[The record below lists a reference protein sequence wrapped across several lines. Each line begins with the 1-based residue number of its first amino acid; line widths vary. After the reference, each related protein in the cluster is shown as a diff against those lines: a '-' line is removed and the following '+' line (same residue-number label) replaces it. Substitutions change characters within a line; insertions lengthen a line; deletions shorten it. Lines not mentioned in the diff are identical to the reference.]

1 MCSCGVKE
9 AAIEYIGNLPDLD
22 LKPLTISSVK
32 GLLSQFVKDDVNTVN
47 AISLANEM
55 GIKISESTS
64 KEAGNYLNLIRL
76 TIVTETET
84 NILEGTIFGKD
95 DARIVRINKFRLE
108 VIPKGHLSL
117 IHNIDKPGSIGSIG
131 VTLGKHDINISR
143 MMVGMEDDGDKNI
156 IFLKTDSPVPSKVVK
171 EIEDL
176 DLVVNM
182 TTFEL

>member
-1 MCSCGVKE
+1 MLFRSIFSDK
-9 AAIEYIGNLPDLD
+9 
-22 LKPLTISSVK
+22 KP
-32 GLLSQFVKDDVNTVN
+32 Q
-47 AISLANEM
+47 
-55 GIKISESTS
+55 
-64 KEAGNYLNLIRL
+64 
-76 TIVTETET
+76 
-84 NILEGTIFGKD
+84 ILEGTIFGKD